1 MLRACLDIFG
11 STSGLFTNL
20 VKCVPTP
27 INCSGQDLALVQQVM
42 GCKIGDFTYRYL
54 GVPLSVYKLC
64 RSEEQFLIDAV
75 ASRIPTW
82 KGNLLNL
89 AGRMTLVKITLSAI
103 PVHMSILVCLSPWA
117 IEAIDKRQASQSVHL
132 ERHRNGEWR
141 SLSGSMGDCCRPR
154 THLGSVAGH
163 Q

>member
-27 INCSGQDLALVQQVM
+27 INCSGQDLALVQQVL

-117 IEAIDKRQASQSVHL
+117 IEPIDK
-132 ERHRNGEWR
+132 
-141 SLSGSMGDCCRPR
+141 
-154 THLGSVAGH
+154 
-163 Q
+163 